1 MSTMHWVNFNWID
14 YTIIA
19 VVIISLLIGLI
30 RGFVCEIISLIAW
43 IAAFF
48 LAFKYAE
55 TVAAHIHFVDSGA
68 AKYIIAFAGIVIV
81 ILILGITINS
91 IVEHTW
97 HRAGMPAMDRIL
109 GLLLGIIRGV
119 AIVAFVLLLV
129 KNSGLNDD
137 QAVKNSQLIPFFNP
151 VVNWLQKVLPS
162 KVVNV
167 SSWSDHKNQNAKQP
181 APQK

>member
-55 TVAAHIHFVDSGA
+55 ALAAHIHFVDSST
-68 AKYIIAFAGIVIV
+68 AKYIFAFAGIVII

-91 IVEHTW
+91 IVEHIW
-97 HRAGMPAMDRIL
+97 HRSGVPAMDRTL

-129 KNSGLNDD
+129 RNSSLNDD
-137 QAVKNSQLIPFFNP
+137 QSVKNSQLIPFFNP
-151 VVNWLQKVLPS
+151 VVNWLQKILPN

-167 SSWSDHKNQNAKQP
+167 SSWSDYKNQNAKQP